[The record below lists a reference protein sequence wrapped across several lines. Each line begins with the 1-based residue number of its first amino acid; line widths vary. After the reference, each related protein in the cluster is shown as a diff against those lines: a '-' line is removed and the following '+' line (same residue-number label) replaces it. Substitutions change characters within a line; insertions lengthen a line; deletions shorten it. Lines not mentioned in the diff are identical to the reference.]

1 MSLGGSRPEFGERAE
16 YGPNDVCYRHPDS
29 PSFTLCQRC
38 GRTICAQCQTNAP
51 VGVLCPECM
60 RELRGGARASGRGP
74 GRTQN
79 RAARKV
85 TVMGR
90 RLAATDAPVVTYG
103 IMIACVVVWVAQLLI
118 PDATR
123 ALWFA
128 PAHALPQ
135 LYEPWRFVTAMF
147 THSTGSIFHILFNML
162 TLWLFGRNLEQL
174 LGRLPFFWLYIFS
187 GVGGSIGTMLW
198 AYADPAAV
206 LVPTVGASGA
216 IFGVMGATLVAFRAA
231 GVSITSLAVL
241 IAINVGIGFLPGNS
255 VSWQAHLGGLA
266 VGALTM
272 WILVQTR
279 GPRRRGA
286 RIGGLIGLGAVLIVL
301 TFAYFVV
308 SPLPAAALI

>member
-1 MSLGGSRPEFGERAE
+1 MSLGGSQPEFGERAE
-16 YGPNDVCYRHPDS
+16 YGPNDVCYQHPDS

-60 RELRGGARASGRGP
+60 RELRGGARASGGGL
-74 GRTQN
+74 GRTRGAAAN
-79 RAARKV
+79 RV

-103 IMIACVVVWVAQLLI
+103 IMILCVVVWIGQLLI
-118 PDATR
+118 PGVTK

-128 PAHALPQ
+128 PVYADPSHF
-135 LYEPWRFVTAMF
+135 EPWRFLTAMF
-147 THSTGSIFHILFNML
+147 THSPSSIFHILFNML

-174 LGRLPFFWLYIFS
+174 LGRLAFLWLYLFA
-187 GVGGSIGTMLW
+187 GVGGSIGVMLW
-198 AYADPAAV
+198 AYADPESVFSA
-206 LVPTVGASGA
+206 TVGASGA

-286 RIGGLIGLGAVLIVL
+286 RIGGLVGLAAVLVAL
-301 TFAYFVV
+301 TFLFFVV
-308 SPLPAAALI
+308 SPVPSGVLF